1 MSKLFK
7 EAIRLEVA
15 EGVRHE
21 PTAFL
26 YKGRREGVG
35 ETLKQWRVVQGWWR
49 RPVEREYFQVRTESG
64 TVCDLYRNLLTGV
77 WYLQRI
83 YD

>member
-7 EAIRLEVA
+7 EAIRLEV
-15 EGVRHE
+15 EEDVRHG
-21 PTAFL
+21 PAAFH
-26 YKGRREGVG
+26 YEGRRAKVG
-35 ETLKQWRVVQGWWR
+35 ETLKQWRVAQGWWR

-64 TVCDLYRNLLTGV
+64 AVCDLYRNLLTGA